1 MQYEKLLA
9 LASMLTIDMAGC
21 DELRL
26 PKCEQ
31 QYDANCINRHMK
43 ATREQTQD
51 VVCYNIAAY
60 DSGKLTP
67 MMRQYKDMKER
78 YRDAILF

>member
-1 MQYEKLLA
+1 MKKLLA

-60 DSGKLTP
+60 DSGKIDSNDAAV
-67 MMRQYKDMKER
+67 QGYER
-78 YRDAILF
+78 TLSRRDSFF